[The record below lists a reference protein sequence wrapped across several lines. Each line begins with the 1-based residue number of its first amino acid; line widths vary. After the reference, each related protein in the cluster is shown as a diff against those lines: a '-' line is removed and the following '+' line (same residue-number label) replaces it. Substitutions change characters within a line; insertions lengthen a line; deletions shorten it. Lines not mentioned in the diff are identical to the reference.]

1 MKKIILIIAVYAC
14 TAFGQFGANNPMF
27 VDYGDSIKPANEN
40 AQFIFPSALIY
51 NLDTT
56 NIIPDGV
63 TVKLEGNTIRV
74 INIDGADSSY
84 LSTHYGLTNPA
95 IKVIN
100 YGVVSSAGAAIDI
113 SNRKG
118 AGAPFVIHNYS
129 EETQNIAALDNTAI
143 SQGAILKLNNAH
155 NDFYGLAGIYG
166 TKDFITAYKENS
178 LRYVFRLDSSG
189 YMGIGVYDRPS
200 TNILLTMKNYKGSA
214 THFIYCL
221 DSLGT
226 GAPFYVTA
234 GGTISGGGSLTMT
247 NYISSGN
254 GYRTGATTV
263 IDANRNLTNIRNIT
277 PETDNTYY
285 VGKNDDDTPLSFKGI
300 ILKDTA
306 NGRYYRIE
314 ITNGSIVATDLTD

>member
-1 MKKIILIIAVYAC
+1 MKKTFLMIALCAGVM
-14 TAFGQFGANNPMF
+14 FGQFGVDNNNIGLFNIDTVGIQPDGETIKLTGNKIS
-27 VDYGDSIKPANEN
+27 VVNINGDDSTY
-40 AQFIFPSALIY
+40 STTHY
-51 NLDTT
+51 STT
-56 NIIPDGV
+56 N
-63 TVKLEGNTIRV
+63 
-74 INIDGADSSY
+74 S
-84 LSTHYGLTNPA
+84 A

-100 YGVVSSAGAAIDI
+100 YSTVSSAGSGFDL

-129 EETQNIAALDNTAI
+129 ESTQNIVALDNTAI

-155 NDFYGLAGIYG
+155 NDFYGEVGRYG
-166 TKDFITAYKENS
+166 TKDFLTCYKENS
-178 LRYVFRLDSSG
+178 SQYVTRIDSSG
-189 YMGIGVYDRPS
+189 YLSLGTYSPPNTV
-200 TNILLTMKNYKGSA
+200 LFALKNYKGSA

-226 GAPFYVTA
+226 GVPFYVTA
-234 GGTISGGGSLTMT
+234 GGTVSASGSLTTT

-254 GYRTGATTV
+254 GFRTGATTV

-306 NGRYYRIE
+306 NGKYYRIE